1 MPSKKLLTGGAAIA
15 IAMVL
20 AGVGVFAVF
29 TDTDSTGVAID
40 TGQLDIEAANDIT
53 ATDIAPGD
61 YIFREITVDLPLLT
75 NDGNLVA
82 SVDVDTTLGTDTPG
96 TGGGSL
102 WSGTDGLQGRFA
114 ICDGGNWVLPAPDDP
129 LLGDTTPADG
139 LDDSVTCSA
148 GAANI
153 IVQAE
158 EPVNTLTIAGNLD
171 AADFGVTPTATG
183 TIPDGSTFD
192 ILAQLRLPTAA
203 DNTYEN
209 ASVTFDFNF
218 DAIQRTG
225 VNR

>member
-40 TGQLDIEAANDIT
+40 TGQLDIVAANDIT

-61 YIFREITVDLPLLT
+61 HIFREITVDLPAAT

-82 SVDVDTTLGTDTPG
+82 SVDVDTTLGTDTAPN
-96 TGGGSL
+96 GGSL
-102 WSGTDGLQGRFA
+102 WSGADGLQGRFA
-114 ICDGGNWVLPAPDDP
+114 ICDGGVWTLPAVDDP
-129 LLGDTTPADG
+129 LLGDTAPADG
-139 LDDSVTCSA
+139 LDDSVTCS
-148 GAANI
+148 GTI

-158 EPVNTLTIAGNLD
+158 EPVNTLTIAGNLT
-171 AADFGVTPTATG
+171 AADFGVAPTATG
-183 TIPDGSTFD
+183 TIPDGSTFS
-192 ILAQLRLPTAA
+192 ILAQLRLPTTA
-203 DNTYEN
+203 DNTYED